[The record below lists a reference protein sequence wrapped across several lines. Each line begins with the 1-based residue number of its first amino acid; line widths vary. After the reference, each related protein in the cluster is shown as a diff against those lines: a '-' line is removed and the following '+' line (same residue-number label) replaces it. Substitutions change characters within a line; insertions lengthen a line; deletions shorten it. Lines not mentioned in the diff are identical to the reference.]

1 MAGNNQQKHTAP
13 TARHNQTVA
22 ELPKELPDG
31 TLGLLFERS
40 PDAIF
45 LVEGDVLIDCNQ
57 AAIDMLGYPGKGEL
71 LAVTP
76 ADLSP
81 QFQPDGRP
89 SSVLAGEKIAAA
101 IEHGSHRFEWTG
113 KRADGREFPVEVVL
127 TTIPAENRQLLLTI
141 WRDISRRRSAE
152 LDRSAAE
159 EALLNQTEILKSIL
173 NNMGDAVIVADQNY
187 KFLIFNPAAEKMFG
201 TGASETQAA
210 GWSRSYGLYQPDE
223 VTPFPPEEL
232 PMARA
237 IRGEE
242 CRDVEVFVRHEQAP
256 KGLWTRVSGR
266 PLRNAK
272 GELSGGVIVCRDITE
287 RKKEDAF
294 RAGQGRVLEMIARGT
309 ALAEVLASL
318 VQLIEAQSE
327 GMTCSVLQLSEDGKY
342 IRSGAA
348 PGLPEIYVKAV
359 DGAPIGPKNGSCGTA
374 MYLGRQVIVTDM
386 LDNPLWEDYRE
397 LAVLSG
403 QRACWSTPIFSGTG
417 KVLGSFAMYY
427 RQPQTPSGTEARLT
441 EVATH
446 IAGIAIEHQRAEA
459 ELRASEERFAKAFDA
474 NPHPM
479 SLASLDDGR
488 IIEVNESFVKLSGY
502 KRSELIG
509 WASLEIV
516 WEMPMTRGELIQQ
529 VRERGVVRD
538 LEARIRTRRGAP
550 RIVLLSSLMVEIGG
564 QQCLLSVS
572 NDITERRRA
581 EEEVR
586 LLQAITMDVAVA
598 ADLLAALEV
607 VLQRVCETTGWMLG
621 QAWLPRPDGTA
632 IDCCPVWFSSGGGV
646 EEFRLGSVN
655 SSLPPGV
662 GLPGRVLSSKRV
674 AWLKDVTVDDNFPR
688 AVLARECGLKAALAL
703 PILSGNEVIAVIEF
717 FMREP
722 RDEDERMVKV
732 ITSVAAQLD
741 LALERKRAE
750 EQLRRTQDEL
760 AHFARVTTMGELT
773 ASIAHEVNQ
782 PLGAIVGNAEI
793 CLQWLGDT
801 QPDLAQLRE
810 AIEDIASDGRRASE
824 VIARIRSLVKKNALD
839 KTPLDLSAVAREVL
853 DLVRHEAQR
862 KKVGLRCELQMGL
875 LVEGDRV
882 QLQQVLLN
890 LLMNGIEAMTGLEDR
905 RPEITVR
912 IWRADS
918 GDVLTT
924 VRDNGPGI
932 RPGDADQL
940 FKPFHTTKAAGMGMG
955 LAISRSIIEAH
966 GGWLRIEQS
975 QGPGAMFQ
983 ISLPPCGNG
992 GS

>member
-1 MAGNNQQKHTAP
+1 MAVNNRQNQTAP
-13 TARHNQTVA
+13 SSALHHQ
-22 ELPKELPDG
+22 ELPDG
-31 TLGLLFERS
+31 TLALLFEKS

-45 LVEGDVLIDCNQ
+45 LVDGDTLVDCNQ
-57 AAIDMLGYPGKGEL
+57 AAIEMLRYNSKSEL
-71 LAVTP
+71 LAATP
-76 ADLSP
+76 EDLSP
-81 QFQPDGRP
+81 RLQPDGRS
-89 SSVLAGEKIAAA
+89 SSVIAGEMVTAAL
-101 IEHGSHRFEWTG
+101 ERGSHRFDWTG
-113 KRADGREFPVEVVL
+113 KRADGTELPVEVLL
-127 TTIPAENRQLLLTI
+127 TAIPAENRQLLHSV
-141 WRDISRRRSAE
+141 WRDISRRRGAE

-159 EALLNQTEILKSIL
+159 EALLNQTEILTSIL
-173 NNMGDAVIVADQNY
+173 NNMGDAVIVADRNY
-187 KFLIFNPAAEKMFG
+187 KFLIFNPAAERMFG
-201 TGASETQAA
+201 TGATETQAE
-210 GWSRSYGLYQPDE
+210 GWSRTYGLYSHDE
-223 VTPFPPEEL
+223 VTPIPPEAL
-232 PMARA
+232 PLARA

-242 CRDVEVFVRHEQAP
+242 VSNVDIFVRHEKAP
-256 KGLWTRVSGR
+256 NGRWTRINGR

-294 RAGQGRVLEMIARGT
+294 RAGQSRVLETIARGKP
-309 ALAEVLASL
+309 LAEVLASL

-327 GMTCSVLQLSEDGKY
+327 GMTCSVLQLSEDGKH

-374 MYLGRQVIVTDM
+374 MYLAKPVIVTDM

-403 QRACWSTPIFSGTG
+403 QRACWSTPIFSGSG

-427 RQPQTPSGTEARLT
+427 RKPQSPSGAEARLT

-488 IIEVNESFVKLSGY
+488 LIEVNESFVKLSGY
-502 KRSELIG
+502 ERSELIG
-509 WASLEIV
+509 WASLELV
-516 WEMPMTRGELIQQ
+516 WQMPLSRGELIQQ

-538 LEARIRTRRGAP
+538 LEARIRTRSGGD
-550 RIVLLSSLMVEIGG
+550 RIVLLSSLMVDIGG
-564 QQCLLSVS
+564 QHCLLSVS

-581 EEEVR
+581 EEELG
-586 LLQAITMDVAVA
+586 LLQAITMEVA
-598 ADLLAALEV
+598 AAQDLSTALEL
-607 VLQRVCETTGWMLG
+607 VLKRVCETTGWLMG

-632 IDCCPVWFSSGGGV
+632 VDCSYAWFSTSTDL
-646 EEFRLGSVN
+646 EDFRLGSVN
-655 SSLPPGV
+655 SSFPPGV
-662 GLPGRVLSSKRV
+662 GLPGRVFRSKQTV
-674 AWLKDVTVDDNFPR
+674 WVKDVTQDPNFPR
-688 AVLARECGLKAALAL
+688 AVLARESGLKAALGV
-703 PILSGNEVIAVIEF
+703 PILSGNEVIAIIEF
-717 FMREP
+717 FMSEP

-732 ITSVAAQLD
+732 ITAVAAQLD

-750 EQLRRTQDEL
+750 ENLRRTQDEL

-782 PLGAIVGNAEI
+782 PLGAIVGNADI

-824 VIARIRSLVKKNALD
+824 IIARIRSLVKKDTLA
-839 KTPLDLSAVAREVL
+839 KAPLDLSAVARDVL

-862 KKVGLRCELQMGL
+862 KKVVLRCELQMGL

-890 LLMNGIEAMTGLEDR
+890 LVMNGIEAMTSLEDR
-905 RPEITVR
+905 RPELTLR
-912 IWRADS
+912 IWRSDN

-932 RPGDADQL
+932 KPVDAEQV

-955 LAISRSIIEAH
+955 LAISRSIILAH
-966 GGWLRIEQS
+966 GGRLSIEPNQE
-975 QGPGAMFQ
+975 PGAIFQ
-983 ISLPPCGNG
+983 ISLPPHGKG
-992 GS
+992 G

>member
-1 MAGNNQQKHTAP
+1 MAATNQQKQTAP
-13 TARHNQTVA
+13 STD
-22 ELPKELPDG
+22 ELLSNS
-31 TLGLLFERS
+31 TLGLLFEKS

-45 LVEGDVLIDCNQ
+45 VVDGDTLVDCNQ
-57 AAIDMLGYPGKGEL
+57 AAVEMLRYPGKREL
-71 LAVTP
+71 LATAP

-81 QFQPDGRP
+81 QSQPDGRS
-89 SSVLAGEKIAAA
+89 SSVMASEMIAAA
-101 IEHGSHRFEWTG
+101 IERGSHRFEWTA
-113 KRADGREFPVEVVL
+113 RRSDSSEFPVEVSL
-127 TTIPAENRQLLLTI
+127 TTIPSENRQLLLNV

-152 LDRSAAE
+152 LDRSAAQ
-159 EALLNQTEILKSIL
+159 EALLNQTEILTSIL
-173 NNMGDAVIVADQNY
+173 NNMGDAVIVADRNY

-201 TGASETQAA
+201 TSATDTQAE
-210 GWSRSYGLYQPDE
+210 GWSRTYDLYSYDE
-223 VTPFPPEEL
+223 VTPIPPEAWPL
-232 PMARA
+232 ARA

-242 CRDVEVFVRHEQAP
+242 VRNVDIFVRHEKAP
-256 KGLWTRVSGR
+256 NGLWTRISGR

-294 RAGQGRVLEMIARGT
+294 RAGQSRVLEMIARGKP
-309 ALAEVLASL
+309 LAEVLARL
-318 VQLIEAQSE
+318 VQLIETESE

-374 MYLGRQVIVTDM
+374 MYLAKPVIVTDM

-403 QRACWSTPIFSGTG
+403 QRACWSTPIFSGSG

-427 RQPQTPSGTEARLT
+427 RQPQAPSGTEARLT

-446 IAGIAIEHQRAEA
+446 IAGIAIEHQRAEE
-459 ELRASEERFAKAFDA
+459 ELRASEARFAKAFNA

-479 SLASLDDGR
+479 SLAALDDGR
-488 IIEVNESFVKLSGY
+488 IIEVNESFIELSGY
-502 KRSELIG
+502 ARPELIG
-509 WASLEIV
+509 RTFLELI
-516 WEMPMTRGELIQQ
+516 WQMPLTRPELIQQ
-529 VRERGVVRD
+529 VRDRGVVRD
-538 LEARIRTRRGAP
+538 LETRMRTRSGAS
-550 RIVLLSSLMVEIGG
+550 RIVLLSSLMVDIGG
-564 QQCLLSVS
+564 QHCLLSVS

-581 EEEVR
+581 EEEVG
-586 LLQAITMDVAVA
+586 LLQAITLEVAVA
-598 ADLLAALEV
+598 QDLSTALEV
-607 VLQRVCETTGWMLG
+607 VLRRVCETTGWLIG

-632 IDCCPVWFSSGGGV
+632 VDCSSAWFSTASGLD
-646 EEFRLGSVN
+646 EFRLGSVN
-655 SSLPPGV
+655 ASFPPGV
-662 GLPGRVLSSKRV
+662 GLPGRVFLSKQA
-674 AWLKDVTVDDNFPR
+674 AWVKDVTLDSNFPR
-688 AVLARECGLKAALAL
+688 SVLARESGLKAAVAV
-703 PILSGNEVIAVIEF
+703 PILTGNEVIAIIEF

-722 RDEDERMVKV
+722 REEDERMVKV
-732 ITSVAAQLD
+732 ITAVAAQLD

-750 EQLRRTQDEL
+750 EQLRRTQSEL

-782 PLGAIVGNAEI
+782 PLGAIVGNADI
-793 CLQWLGDT
+793 CLQWLGDA

-824 VIARIRSLVKKNALD
+824 VIARIRSLVKKNTPEKA
-839 KTPLDLSAVAREVL
+839 PLDAGELAREVL
-853 DLVRHEAQR
+853 DLVGHEAQR
-862 KKVGLRCELQMGL
+862 KQVVLRCELEMGL

-890 LLMNGIEAMTGLEDR
+890 LVMNGIEAMTGLEER
-905 RPEITVR
+905 RPELTVR
-912 IWRADS
+912 VWKSDS

-932 RPGDADQL
+932 KPEDAEQL

-966 GGWLRIEQS
+966 GGRLWIEPTQE
-975 QGPGAMFQ
+975 PGAMFQ
-983 ISLPPCGNG
+983 IALPPCGKG
-992 GS
+992 K